1 MAMEEENVTIVINR
15 DVYEILK
22 KREGCLRDLL
32 WKKFGCTPVF
42 KCRLCPVEVY
52 RKSPKRGIELSV
64 WMDDITTHKAD
75 ALVNAANEFLDHG
88 AGLAFTLAEAGG
100 PAIKEQSRLHIERYG
115 TLKAGDIAVTGGG
128 RLPCKAVIHAVGPRW
143 LSYNKDE
150 CCHKLEVAITNIL
163 TYVNKPESYIGSVAI
178 PAVSSGIFG
187 FPLDLCAS
195 VIVQTIKAFV
205 DLAPVFPHLKEIRL
219 VNIDEPTVAAIKR
232 ACEACLGRSDTS
244 ALQGTAPAS
253 SSSSPD
259 SITVNGLSLHI
270 KQGLIE
276 NQHTDIIVNSV
287 GMHSDLKVGRVSN
300 AILGKGGPS
309 LEKEFQNNL
318 KKHLSLSEEQL
329 VWTKGHNLASKTVLH
344 VVWPYLPYPIGDK
357 HKVLKTAMAKCLLE
371 FPSASVSFPALG
383 IEKLH
388 LAKDEVAGIMIDEV
402 LKFAKEQP
410 SKKIEVFFVL
420 YPNDNDVYKAFKTKL
435 DSAKRQLGEKMVSN
449 KHQNLVSD
457 RQAEAKTKKDAP
469 VIVLSGNRCETLEAA
484 QMWIKSIA
492 EVQESHLF
500 RIENHHIFNFG
511 KKEFVELSRQ
521 QSLGVSISEEVK
533 GGKTRLE
540 IQGSPDAVIEVVFAI
555 ENMLYYVQEKNIF
568 KQEEMLLSDGQQGTD
583 PISGRHQ
590 HQTRS
595 STIQYQT
602 MLVEPKCQE
611 FGDRKRYFEKNGLR
625 ILKIEKIHNP
635 VLSTV
640 FQCLQRNV
648 ELKNKGKQVCQ
659 RLYQRVPAQFC
670 RLVCRAGFQR
680 LYSPPPEQAYGS
692 GIYFKKNPRH
702 LIEDNKQCDKDHLI
716 CVFEAE
722 VITGFY
728 TRGGPSCI
736 VPPAFEVDGKST
748 YKCDSV
754 VDDAHDPTTF
764 VIFNSKQALPK
775 YLLTCHQIQTDGPGS
790 SWICSKMAGW
800 NLSGLWGSKAPPNH
814 EHRGFPKTKY

>member
-42 KCRLCPVEVY
+42 KGRPCPVEVY

-64 WMDDITTHKAD
+64 WMDDITTHNAD
-75 ALVNAANEFLDHG
+75 ALVNAANEFLNHG
-88 AGLAFTLAEAGG
+88 AGLALALAEAGG

-128 RLPCKAVIHAVGPRW
+128 KLPCKAVIHAVGPRW
-143 LSYNKDE
+143 LACYKDE

-187 FPLDLCAS
+187 FPLDMCAS
-195 VIVQTIKAFV
+195 VIVHTIKTFV

-219 VNIDEPTVAAIKR
+219 VNIDEPTVAAIKQ
-232 ACEACLGRSDTS
+232 ACEACLGSSDTS

-259 SITVNGLSLHI
+259 SITINGLPLHI
-270 KQGLIE
+270 KRGLIE
-276 NQHTDIIVNSV
+276 NQRTDIIVNSV
-287 GMHSDLKVGRVSN
+287 GMHSDLKVGEVSK

-318 KKHLSLSEEQL
+318 KKHLPFSEEQL

-344 VVWPYLPYPIGDK
+344 VVWPYSIGDK
-357 HKVLKTAMAKCLLE
+357 YKVLKTAMAKCLLE

-420 YPNDNDVYKAFKTKL
+420 HPNDNDVYKAFKMKL
-435 DSAKRQLGEKMVSN
+435 DSAKRQLGERMVSN
-449 KHQNLVSD
+449 KHQSLGSD
-457 RQAEAKTKKDAP
+457 RQAEAKIKKDAP

-484 QMWIKSIA
+484 QMWIKSIT
-492 EVQESHLF
+492 EVQKSHLF

-540 IQGSPDAVIEVVFAI
+540 IQGSPDAVIEAVFAI
-555 ENMLYYVQEKNIF
+555 ENMLYYVQEKNIV
-568 KQEEMLLSDGQQGTD
+568 KQEEMLLSEGQQGTD

-590 HQTRS
+590 HQTRP

-640 FQCLQRNV
+640 FQQLQRNA

-680 LYSPPPEQAYGS
+680 LYSPPPEKAYGS
-692 GIYFKKNPRH
+692 GIYFKKNPRN
-702 LIEDNKQCDKDHLI
+702 LIEDNEQCDKDHLI

-722 VITGFY
+722 VITGSY
-728 TRGGPSCI
+728 ARGGPSCI

-748 YKCDSV
+748 YKFDSV
-754 VDDAHDPTTF
+754 VDDVHDPTTF

-800 NLSGLWGSKAPPNH
+800 SLPGLWGSKESPNH
-814 EHRGFPKTKY
+814 EHRGSPKTKY